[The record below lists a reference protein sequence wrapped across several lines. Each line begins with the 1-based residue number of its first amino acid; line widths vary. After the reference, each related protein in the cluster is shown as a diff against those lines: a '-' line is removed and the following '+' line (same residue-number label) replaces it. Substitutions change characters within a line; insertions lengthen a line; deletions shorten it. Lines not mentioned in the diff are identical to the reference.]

1 MRQNSPL
8 RVYEPKFLLS
18 AVTKKTTLTDR
29 KDKIIGNKNRQT
41 KQRNSRLLSSHLEPW
56 DIISTRGS
64 TSLFSMISHIRGGK
78 RTHKNYYPVCNLILC
93 SCLLKRDF
101 FFIHSSLHLFFTH
114 LFIFIW
120 TSTWKN
126 IKWMNWNFSKQRI
139 RVSCFVERFSF
150 LFFSLHGLL
159 IFLCR
164 FLWGIFLKLSSTL
177 C

>member
-29 KDKIIGNKNRQT
+29 KDKIIRNKNRQT
-41 KQRNSRLLSSHLEPW
+41 KQRNSRLLSSHREPW

-120 TSTWKN
+120 TSTWKILSGWTEIFRN
-126 IKWMNWNFSKQRI
+126 KGFEFRVLSKD
-139 RVSCFVERFSF
+139 FHF
-150 LFFSLHGLL
+150 FFSLSMVCWFSFVVFSGEY
-159 IFLCR
+159 F
-164 FLWGIFLKLSSTL
+164 
-177 C
+177 